1 MPRYKPSD
9 DGTVV
14 GGKVVVYMGTGPQ
27 STALL
32 ERSAKAAVAKATA
45 AALQSAAKRGAPL
58 CEDCERARREL
69 ERGYVPKPRP
79 ETRVQRK
86 HGEEPQRGQLQTR
99 EERKGEP
106 QPPAERAQVE
116 ARVPEGSNAVP
127 ASRAKDPT
135 PSAAPAEQR
144 VHLVLQGGDG
154 EPLSSRRYTLEV
166 DGQRLQGTTSASG
179 ALDERVPK
187 SAKRARL
194 ELLSDGAAEPLVF
207 ELNFGGMPPE
217 TDVRGVQ
224 ARLNAL
230 GFAAGSSGVLDK
242 DTIDSIKE
250 FQDSYLG
257 REAPAGELDDETR
270 RALRAAYGS

>member
-69 ERGYVPKPRP
+69 ERGFVPKP
-79 ETRVQRK
+79 Q
-86 HGEEPQRGQLQTR
+86 
-99 EERKGEP
+99 
-106 QPPAERAQVE
+106 
-116 ARVPEGSNAVP
+116 
-127 ASRAKDPT
+127 
-135 PSAAPAEQR
+135 QR